1 MKLLLLGLLTA
12 GLGFSQI
19 IGTSP
24 TTTLNYDLATSN
36 TVSFVL
42 TVNNSGGSGVFYTW
56 NSSYISALIPSL
68 NATVNPPSGYL
79 SPGGSVPLTVTLNAA
94 ALTTGTYTVPVVI
107 NATTSLSGSG
117 STSTVS
123 YGLSLIVI
131 DSRNYNPDA
140 NAVVPDIVSG
150 GGWKTVITLLN
161 PSAAASLVNVKF
173 YDITG
178 TPMAVTVE
186 GQKTSQFP
194 ALVSANGVATLT
206 LSEPSGTITSGT
218 IEFSTVYGTAPKAFV
233 TYDNS
238 NFQAIIPAAVPN
250 VSSFSLGF
258 NETGNSRTGLAL
270 GNYLNFTQ
278 VINLQFYDSLGNY
291 IETQMLTLPPY
302 GSTSIILQ
310 NMDPALAGKTGLVKV
325 SALHSGISGF
335 GINLNVAKGYFVT
348 SPEF

>member
-1 MKLLLLGLLTA
+1 MKINLDL
-12 GLGFSQI
+12 SDEWDR
-19 IGTSP
+19 
-24 TTTLNYDLATSN
+24 YDISKWEN
-36 TVSFVL
+36 HYNVKFVCE
-42 TVNNSGGSGVFYTW
+42 TPIKTNRGGWFDQS
-56 NSSYISALIPSL
+56 
-68 NATVNPPSGYL
+68 
-79 SPGGSVPLTVTLNAA
+79 
-94 ALTTGTYTVPVVI
+94 
-107 NATTSLSGSG
+107 
-117 STSTVS
+117 
-123 YGLSLIVI
+123 SLIFYSKEPHPQGSNYMAVI
-131 DSRNYNPDA
+131 HM
-140 NAVVPDIVSG
+140 PDID

-173 YDITG
+173 YDVTG

-194 ALVSANGVATLT
+194 ALVPSNGVATLT

-233 TYDNS
+233 AYDNS